1 MAELSPKQRH
11 NPPKHQKSEFDSMVP
26 NQSVAA
32 NYGLNPSRSKT
43 NFQNAPRKNTGGS
56 NMRTGPN
63 HPSSRPTR
71 QLQQPPPK
79 KINQHESNESEESYE
94 SEESDD
100 IDINAAYQQHVL
112 KK

>member
-1 MAELSPKQRH
+1 MR
-11 NPPKHQKSEFDSMVP
+11 
-26 NQSVAA
+26 AA
-32 NYGLNPSRSKT
+32 
-43 NFQNAPRKNTGGS
+43 
-56 NMRTGPN
+56 PN

-100 IDINAAYQQHVL
+100 IDINTAY
-112 KK
+112 